1 MGNLAGDSPHIPH
14 TSPISDCSYSH
25 KWGIWGNLWGVP
37 KITPHLSKPLY
48 IGFSSNLGG
57 ISQKR
62 YISKFLKI
70 AFILSHSDVSL
81 ILFTISWWL
90 CVLHHTSS
98 IRHQTSKSGS
108 VEPSPLSKTSFQC
121 LKDRLAIRP
130 IQFSLP
136 ALSLQMLVAMYVAQ
150 YRSLAVIGA
159 NGLVHSRSV
168 GWCLTSTAICL
179 RKT

>member
-70 AFILSHSDVSL
+70 AFLLSHCDVSL

-98 IRHQTSKSGS
+98 IRHLKMDHQNRPRFPGGVVLPPKGRSERSSNLVLAPAVPHDAIS
-108 VEPSPLSKTSFQC
+108 V
-121 LKDRLAIRP
+121 
-130 IQFSLP
+130 
-136 ALSLQMLVAMYVAQ
+136 LQVPP
-150 YRSLAVIGA
+150 
-159 NGLVHSRSV
+159 H
-168 GWCLTSTAICL
+168 
-179 RKT
+179 

>member
-70 AFILSHSDVSL
+70 AFLCRIAMFRSSYSPSHGGYAFYKFWGARRLSTLRPRTMIYTYHK
-81 ILFTISWWL
+81 
-90 CVLHHTSS
+90 
-98 IRHQTSKSGS
+98 KSG
-108 VEPSPLSKTSFQC
+108 
-121 LKDRLAIRP
+121 
-130 IQFSLP
+130 
-136 ALSLQMLVAMYVAQ
+136 LSLDCVISALE
-150 YRSLAVIGA
+150 SLA
-159 NGLVHSRSV
+159 R
-168 GWCLTSTAICL
+168 
-179 RKT
+179 

>member
-70 AFILSHSDVSL
+70 AFLLSHCDVSL
-81 ILFTISWWL
+81 ILCTISWWL

-98 IRHQTSKSGS
+98 IRHQTSKKGS
-108 VEPSPLSKTSFQC
+108 SELSPAI
-121 LKDRLAIRP
+121 LKFLGYRD
-130 IQFSLP
+130 SM
-136 ALSLQMLVAMYVAQ
+136 LSLHPRITLCLVLNWSSVFCLLTATCEKM
-150 YRSLAVIGA
+150 SLMAEHDNRHYGLFVI
-159 NGLVHSRSV
+159 
-168 GWCLTSTAICL
+168 
-179 RKT
+179 

>member
-70 AFILSHSDVSL
+70 AFLLSHSDVSL

-98 IRHQTSKSGS
+98 IRHLKMDHQNR
-108 VEPSPLSKTSFQC
+108 PRLSKPQSKEPRQKPRRRIGF
-121 LKDRLAIRP
+121 
-130 IQFSLP
+130 IQDDSEP
-136 ALSLQMLVAMYVAQ
+136 QS
-150 YRSLAVIGA
+150 SEE
-159 NGLVHSRSV
+159 
-168 GWCLTSTAICL
+168 
-179 RKT
+179 

>member
-1 MGNLAGDSPHIPH
+1 MGDLAGDSPHIPH

-70 AFILSHSDVSL
+70 AFFCRKAKFRSSYAPSHGGYAYYIILLPSD
-81 ILFTISWWL
+81 
-90 CVLHHTSS
+90 
-98 IRHQTSKSGS
+98 IRHLKVDQ
-108 VEPSPLSKTSFQC
+108 ENRPRLSKVDHKNRPRFP
-121 LKDRLAIRP
+121 KDGILY
-130 IQFSLP
+130 FLYSLP
-136 ALSLQMLVAMYVAQ
+136 
-150 YRSLAVIGA
+150 
-159 NGLVHSRSV
+159 
-168 GWCLTSTAICL
+168 CL
-179 RKT
+179 